1 MNNRL
6 RDDDDDYPPISREL
20 LVKLAAL
27 AAQVEE
33 AGGVTVLSD
42 GDARMLKEV
51 SRVMSLPG
59 VLDYLMAQH
68 ERHRRGQAV
77 EHERHLADVYWQKI
91 RARWFRIV
99 SASLAVLAAVAT
111 ALSQFDGAIKTVR
124 AWLKSITG

>member
-68 ERHRRGQAV
+68 ERH
-77 EHERHLADVYWQKI
+77 LADVYWQKI
-91 RARWFRIV
+91 RAR
-99 SASLAVLAAVAT
+99 
-111 ALSQFDGAIKTVR
+111 
-124 AWLKSITG
+124 